1 MNQMDEQMKTVV
13 VASLLFLIVSSPFV
27 YKVVNALVSVVGL
40 RVASNSGC
48 PNMTGLL
55 LHTVVFGL
63 VLCMVL
69 KNMPM
74 MMV

>member
-1 MNQMDEQMKTVV
+1 MKNMDEQMKTVV

-27 YKVVNALVSVVGL
+27 YKVVNALLSVIGV
-40 RVASNSGC
+40 RVAANNGC

-55 LHTVVFGL
+55 LHTIVFGL
-63 VLCMVL
+63 VLCAVL

-74 MMV
+74 LV